1 MADQVISNPL
11 RKVDSVFHGFEV
23 YSEVLTGS
31 STTAFAT
38 SPLIGFT
45 GDKVLLGSITSAGN
59 MSMSAN
65 KVFLEI
71 SLDGT
76 NWVKAKDGV
85 VAAFSSATKSEM
97 FTIDATGIE
106 APYYR
111 IGATVTSYSN
121 DLTIEYCV
129 KKG

>member
-45 GDKVLLGSITSAGN
+45 GDKVLLGSITSAGS

-76 NWVKAKDGV
+76 NWVKRKMVSLLLLAV
-85 VAAFSSATKSEM
+85 RLNREM